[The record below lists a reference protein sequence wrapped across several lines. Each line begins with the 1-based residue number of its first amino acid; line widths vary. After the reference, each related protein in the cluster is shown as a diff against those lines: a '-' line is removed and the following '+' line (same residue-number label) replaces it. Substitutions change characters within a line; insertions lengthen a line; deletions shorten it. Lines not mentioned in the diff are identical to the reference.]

1 MVETGQI
8 DNLGE
13 PLIAGL
19 VRGEGPKAPCGASA
33 TIATAAMEDREQPTP
48 PAGEME
54 RRLVPETLALHQR
67 VAAGFNETGL
77 SDEACLSH
85 VRGYLPVWAGPG
97 SRYARLEVS
106 KSGRVLASLRFDLR
120 TFVSLGRSADK
131 VRPCLT
137 PSPLPAPHAT
147 RRDGCHHTRWTRGRV
162 HAPGRAAP
170 CGCARGEVA
179 GAPDGDWR
187 EFIRAHLWDTARPV
201 CNFWKVRVA
210 RRRHYTVYPLGAGRR
225 ARGVRA
231 GCRASHSMD
240 MGRTVLAG
248 CNKSRLLQ
256 YWAR

>member
-1 MVETGQI
+1 MRAAGRACAGAWAGAGGGSEWMVETGQI
-8 DNLGE
+8 DDLGE

-97 SRYARLEVS
+97 NRYARLEVS

-120 TFVSLGRSADK
+120 TFISLGRSADK
-131 VRPCLT
+131 VRSFPT
-137 PSPLPAPHAT
+137 HMQPAGT
-147 RRDGCHHTRWTRGRV
+147 V
-162 HAPGRAAP
+162 
-170 CGCARGEVA
+170 
-179 GAPDGDWR
+179 
-187 EFIRAHLWDTARPV
+187 FKAH
-201 CNFWKVRVA
+201 
-210 RRRHYTVYPLGAGRR
+210 
-225 ARGVRA
+225 
-231 GCRASHSMD
+231 
-240 MGRTVLAG
+240 
-248 CNKSRLLQ
+248 RLLFKAHRLFTDARALPRP
-256 YWAR
+256 WARCSVRWRAWGGGGRSRR